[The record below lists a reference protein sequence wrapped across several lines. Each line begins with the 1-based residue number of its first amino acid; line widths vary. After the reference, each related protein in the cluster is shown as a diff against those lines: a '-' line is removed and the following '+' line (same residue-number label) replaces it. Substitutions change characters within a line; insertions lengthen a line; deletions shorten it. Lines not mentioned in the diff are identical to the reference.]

1 MNKNTFI
8 KTTLALSFA
17 LLSSAAFAAPP
28 PASTHPLPD
37 VPGNPGDPGGCTALC
52 SPDKPGDPGDP
63 GVPGNPDKFGLAYQ
77 VCGDKLAQL
86 RKVTVGEVKSI
97 TDSAAVKIVPVCENR
112 AKSLSEAETKFV
124 ERGNV
129 AGLTTAIAGNQILV
143 SELAD
148 SRYQANDVIGIVV
161 NGPAAVLYVHKQ

>member
-8 KTTLALSFA
+8 RTTLALSFA

-28 PASTHPLPD
+28 SASTHPLPD

-52 SPDKPGDPGDP
+52 SPDKPGDPGI
-63 GVPGNPDKFGLAYQ
+63 PGNPDKFGLAYQ

-86 RKVTVGEVKSI
+86 RKVTVGEVKSV

-112 AKSLSEAETKFV
+112 AKSLSDAEIKFV

-143 SELAD
+143 GELAD

>member
-1 MNKNTFI
+1 MTKSEIT
-8 KTTLALSFA
+8 KAALALSVA
-17 LLSSAAFAAPP
+17 LFSSVAFAQ
-28 PASTHPLPD
+28 STRPLPG

-52 SPDKPGDPGDP
+52 SPDKPGDPGNP
-63 GVPGNPDKFGLAYQ
+63 GVPGNPDKLGLAYK

-97 TDSAAVKIVPVCENR
+97 TASFAVKIVPVCENR
-112 AKSLSEAETKFV
+112 AKALADVEARFV

-129 AGLTTAIAGNQILV
+129 AGLTTSIAGNHVLV

-148 SRYQANDVIGIVV
+148 SRYQANDVIGIIV